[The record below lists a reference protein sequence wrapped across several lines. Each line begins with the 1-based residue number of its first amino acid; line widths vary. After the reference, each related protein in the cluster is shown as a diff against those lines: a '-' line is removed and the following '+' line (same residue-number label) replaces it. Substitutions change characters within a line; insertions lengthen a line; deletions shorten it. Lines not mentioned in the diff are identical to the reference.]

1 MAGHTTFRVG
11 GPADLYAIPDSIDDL
26 VTILNTVQA
35 ESVPC
40 FILGG
45 GANIV
50 VADAGIRGIVV
61 DMSRFSSMEM
71 AGDTLVVG
79 AGAAI
84 SDAAAFAA
92 DGGRS
97 GLGFIYAM
105 PGSVGG
111 AVWMNARCYGGEI
124 SDILDAVDVVTAEG
138 DQRRYLPQAGDFGYK
153 RSPFQTRNDV
163 MVSVS
168 FRLNE
173 GTPADTWKVMR
184 ECEADRRAKGHFDAP
199 CAGSVFKNNRAFGK
213 PSGQIIDEVGLR
225 GTRVGGAQ
233 VSDRHANII
242 VNNGSAT
249 AAEIRQ
255 LVDQVRSEVL
265 ARTGYELE
273 SEIMF
278 VGDWGET

>member
-1 MAGHTTFRVG
+1 MARHTTFRVG
-11 GPADLYAIPDSIDDL
+11 GPADLYAIPDSVDDL
-26 VTILNTVQA
+26 ATILSTVQD
-35 ESVPC
+35 ESLPC

-61 DMSRFSSMEM
+61 DMSRFSSMELD
-71 AGDTLVVG
+71 GDTLVVG

-84 SDAAAFAA
+84 SEVAAFAA
-92 DGGRS
+92 DGGRR

-124 SDILDAVDVVTAEG
+124 SDILGFVDVITREG
-138 DQRRYLPQAGDFGYK
+138 EQRRYTPQLGDFDYK
-153 RSPFQTRNDV
+153 RSPFQSRSDV
-163 MVSVS
+163 MVRVA
-168 FRLNE
+168 FRLDE
-173 GTPADTWKVMR
+173 GSPAETWKLMR
-184 ECEADRRAKGHFDAP
+184 EFEADRRSKGHFDAP

-213 PSGQIIDEVGLR
+213 PSGRIIDEVGLR
-225 GTRVGGAQ
+225 GARIGDAQ
-233 VSDRHANII
+233 VSERHANII
-242 VNNGSAT
+242 INTGSAT
-249 AAEIRQ
+249 AGEIRQ